1 MEQENRHVFNIG
13 KQIAMLFRAGHY
25 YYTHRIQNMDLGGGQ
40 MSLIFHLYAH
50 NGASQDELTKMLE
63 VDKATVTRM
72 INKLEEHDVV
82 SRQKDDQ
89 DHRVNRIV
97 LTEKGLALRSELRE
111 AADFWEETL
120 LKGLDDTER
129 AHLEHLFDKMTQNV
143 RDYKNKQNQDCRKG

>member
-1 MEQENRHVFNIG
+1 MNQTNRNVFNIG

-25 YYTHRIQNMDLGGGQ
+25 YYTHRIHNMDLGGGQ

-72 INKLEEHDVV
+72 INKLEKLDVV
-82 SRQKDDQ
+82 SRQKDDH
-89 DHRVNRIV
+89 DHRVNRII

-111 AADFWEETL
+111 AADVWEETL
-120 LKGLDDTER
+120 LKGFDKTEKEQ
-129 AHLEHLFDKMTQNV
+129 LEHLFEKMTQNV
-143 RDYKNKQNQDCRKG
+143 REYKIKQNQYCRKG

>member
-1 MEQENRHVFNIG
+1 MEKDNRNVFNFG

-72 INKLEEHDVV
+72 INKLEEHGVV
-82 SRQKDDQ
+82 SRHKDDQ

-97 LTEKGLALRSELRE
+97 LTEKGLDLRSELRE

-120 LKGLDDTER
+120 LKGLDDIER
-129 AHLEHLFDKMTQNV
+129 EQLEHLFDKITQNV
-143 RDYKNKQNQDCRKG
+143 REYKSKQNHDCRKG